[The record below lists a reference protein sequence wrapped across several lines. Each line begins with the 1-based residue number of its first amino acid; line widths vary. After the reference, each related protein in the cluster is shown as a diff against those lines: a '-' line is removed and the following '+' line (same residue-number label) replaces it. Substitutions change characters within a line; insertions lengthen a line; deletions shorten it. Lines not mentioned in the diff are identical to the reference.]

1 MATLQVESR
10 ERANSAEVRRLRAK
24 GILPMALIVKGKG
37 TRLVQAVQKEVRFA
51 LRSAGGVAVFA
62 VSVDSEP
69 REIKVVIKDV
79 QRDSISRNIIH
90 LTLQEVKDDD
100 VIRISVPITFHGEP
114 DAVTKKRSSLMTP
127 LVSLEIYAKPANI
140 PDHIHV
146 DLSNLTDNDKVVVGD
161 LNLPEGVSTHVPVD
175 AVVATT
181 FHMRAVI
188 LEAPGAEVAPVE
200 GEVVE
205 GEVPLD
211 ASGKPVAAGAA
222 PGKPGAPGAK
232 APAAAAPAA
241 AAKPAPGKGGKK

>member
-37 TRLVQAVQKEVRFA
+37 TRLVQAVQKDVRFA

-79 QRDSISRNIIH
+79 QRDSISRDIIH

-146 DLSNLTDNDKVVVGD
+146 DLSQLTDNDKVVVGD
-161 LNLPEGVSTHVPVD
+161 LKLPEGVSTHIPAD

-181 FHMRAVI
+181 FHMRAVV
-188 LEAPGAEVAPVE
+188 LETPGAEAAPVE
-200 GEVVE
+200 GVPVE
-205 GEVPLD
+205 GEIPLD
-211 ASGKPVAAGAA
+211 AAGKPVAAA

-241 AAKPAPGKGGKK
+241 ATKPAPGKGGKK